1 MEADCVKRSKLS
13 DCAIVCF
20 LILCSIVVFV
30 FRKELVLIGGWGYL
44 GVFILCLLSNI
55 TIFLPAPSLM
65 VVVSYSQVLSPII
78 VAIIGAFG
86 TIIGELTGYIFGDA
100 ITNLSVKWSGLVK
113 KIGEKIKGVYILV
126 FVLALLPLPLFDFVG
141 VYAGSKKAKLSLFM
155 IACYIGKLI
164 KMLFYT
170 LFVGVIFKYITI

>member
-1 MEADCVKRSKLS
+1 MKKVSLRDYI
-13 DCAIVCF
+13 IVF
-20 LILCSIVVFV
+20 FVIICSVVVFLY
-30 FRKELVLIGGWGYL
+30 RKELGAIGGLGYL

-65 VVVSYSQVLSPII
+65 VVVSYSQVFSPIL
-78 VAIIGAFG
+78 VAVIGALG
-86 TIIGELTGYIFGDA
+86 TTVGELSGYIFGDA
-100 ITNLSVKWSGLVK
+100 ITNLSVRWQVLIK
-113 KIGEKIKGVYILV
+113 KISKKITNVNILV

-141 VYAGSKKAKLSLFM
+141 VYAGSKKVKLSLFI

-170 LFVGVIFKYITI
+170 VFVGGAILKYITI